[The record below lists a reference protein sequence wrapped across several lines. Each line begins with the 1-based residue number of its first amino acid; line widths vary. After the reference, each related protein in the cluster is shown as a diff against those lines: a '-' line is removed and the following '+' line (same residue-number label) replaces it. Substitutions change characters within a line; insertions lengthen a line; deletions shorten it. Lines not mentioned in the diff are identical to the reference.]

1 MEIQKFLLLVSAF
14 AHRVTLDLVDATGDR
29 LLSLGLLDAARRKLL
44 LSVTVRRRRASVVAG
59 GAVLLLARSALHLF
73 E

>member
-1 MEIQKFLLLVSAF
+1 MEIQKVLLLVSAF

-29 LLSLGLLDAARRKLL
+29 LLSLGLLDAARRELL
-44 LSVTVRRRRASVVAG
+44 LSVTVRRRRAAVVAL
-59 GAVLLLARSALHLF
+59 ADVLLLARSTLHLF